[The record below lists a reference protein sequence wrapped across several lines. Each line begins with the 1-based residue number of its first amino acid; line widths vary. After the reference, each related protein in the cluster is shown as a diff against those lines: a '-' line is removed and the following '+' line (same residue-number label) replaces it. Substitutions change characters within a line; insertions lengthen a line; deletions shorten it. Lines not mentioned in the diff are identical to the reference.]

1 MFEPPFP
8 EIDDR
13 NDLNLVREE
22 NEVNWD
28 ITTSSMIIHIPVLL
42 SQSHSLLGYKA
53 MTFWENYQ
61 QLQSGVQYDQ
71 PMVLDVLKPCWKELE
86 EYQER
91 LQMMLILR
99 IVGVL
104 KVQGAIENRK
114 NIKTFYRKLSKH
126 NIWGISI
133 I

>member
-1 MFEPPFP
+1 MFELPFP
-8 EIDDR
+8 EIDDK

-86 EYQER
+86 EYLER
-91 LQMMLILR
+91 LQRMLILH
-99 IVGVL
+99 IAGVL
-104 KVQGAIENRK
+104 KVLGAIENRK
-114 NIKTFYRKLSKH
+114 DVLKLISAKFYY
-126 NIWGISI
+126 WCISI